1 VTTSKEVREVK
12 EVKEVSA
19 IADDVI
25 EFWREALG
33 LDEIGPD
40 DDFFELGGNSVAAI
54 RLLPLLDERFA
65 VKADVLL
72 IFDYPTPR
80 ELATRLVALGS
91 ARED

>member
-1 VTTSKEVREVK
+1 MATHKEI
-12 EVKEVSA
+12 ST

-33 LDEIGPD
+33 LDEISPD

-65 VKADVLL
+65 VKTDVLL
-72 IFDYPTPR
+72 IFDHPTPR
-80 ELATRLVALGS
+80 ELASHLADLGS
-91 ARED
+91 DWGA

>member
-1 VTTSKEVREVK
+1 VTTS
-12 EVKEVSA
+12 KEVSA

-33 LDEIGPD
+33 LDEVGPD
-40 DDFFELGGNSVAAI
+40 DDFFELGGNSVTAI

-72 IFDYPTPR
+72 IFDHPTPR
-80 ELATRLVALGS
+80 ELATRLAALGS
-91 ARED
+91 ARDD